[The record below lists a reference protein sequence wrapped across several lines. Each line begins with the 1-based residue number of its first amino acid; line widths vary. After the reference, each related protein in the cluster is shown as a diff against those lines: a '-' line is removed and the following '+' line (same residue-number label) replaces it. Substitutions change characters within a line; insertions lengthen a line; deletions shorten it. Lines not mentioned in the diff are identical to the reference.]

1 MGEVEVSLNN
11 SVKSQ
16 ISVTIPF
23 LVTSENWE
31 YHILGTNA
39 VEHLSA
45 PYKSDEL
52 QYIVLRCLPNHS
64 SEVLHPLITC
74 VLRIR
79 PEGHRE
85 PRLSSSSGK
94 KEKYIKITGT

>member
-52 QYIVLRCLPNHS
+52 
-64 SEVLHPLITC
+64 
-74 VLRIR
+74 
-79 PEGHRE
+79 
-85 PRLSSSSGK
+85 
-94 KEKYIKITGT
+94 

>member
-52 QYIVLRCLPNHS
+52 QYIVLRCLP
-64 SEVLHPLITC
+64 C

-94 KEKYIKITGT
+94 KEKYIKINGT